1 MSLPRFNILVL
12 SFAIGISSVM
22 VGCSSNPKK
31 VTDTGPKSSEQVYF
45 DKAQTALSKGQ
56 FVEASQQLEALDTY
70 YPTGQY
76 IQQAQL
82 DLIYTK
88 FMQKDYPAA
97 ISLAER
103 FIKVYPQHA
112 QLDYVYYV
120 RGVSNMEQTYDG
132 LLRYTS
138 LQQSHRDVGYLKVA
152 YQNFAEFIRRFP
164 SSQYAVD
171 AAQRMNFISHEIAE
185 SEMNV
190 ARFNIERKAWVSA
203 IQRARWVLEYYP
215 QAPQTPEAIATIAYG
230 YDKLGDTQSAQQ
242 YKTLLKANYPELIKN
257 NGEINLR
264 AARNQGSLLNKFS
277 LGILGRSATTK
288 TVDNTSTTPEPQ
300 VEQGPERSLINRLS
314 LGLLDKETPA
324 EPATTE

>member
-12 SFAIGISSVM
+12 SLSIGIASVM

-31 VTDTGPKSSEQVYF
+31 IADTGPKSSEQVYYE
-45 DKAQTALSKGQ
+45 KAQRALSKGQ
-56 FVEASQQLEALDTY
+56 FLEAGQQLEALDTY

-88 FMQKDYPAA
+88 FMQKDYPATIA
-97 ISLAER
+97 LAER
-103 FIKVYPQHA
+103 FIQVYPQHA

-120 RGVSNMEQTYDG
+120 RGVANMEQTYDG

-152 YQNFAEFIRRFP
+152 YQNFGEFIRRF
-164 SSQYAVD
+164 SSSPYAVD
-171 AAQRMNFISHEIAE
+171 AAQRMQFISNELAE
-185 SEMNV
+185 NEMNI

-215 QAPQTPEAIATIAYG
+215 QSPQIPEAIATMAYG
-230 YDKLGDTQSAQQ
+230 YDKLGDAASAQQ
-242 YKTLLKANYPELIKN
+242 YKTLLQANYPELIKS
-257 NGEINLR
+257 NGNINLS
-264 AARNQGSLLNKFS
+264 AARNHRSLLNKVS
-277 LGILGRSATTK
+277 LGILGRSAANK
-288 TVDNTSTTPEPQ
+288 TLDGTAPVASPK
-300 VEQGPERSLINRLS
+300 VERSLLNRVS
-314 LGLLDKETPA
+314 LGLLDKTEA
-324 EPATTE
+324 EKTATSE